1 MEWLGPCSLCLGEI
15 DRVASGAL
23 GVYALQVFDPGAGS
37 YPVLY
42 VGQTTDLPRRLREH
56 CDGARIVRVVG
67 VARRFQPIYFSIL
80 LLDGADMLAPAEST
94 LVRLLQPPG
103 NKQVP
108 TARPMLV
115 PVPPIITPFSRL
127 RITQPIRITQP
138 KWSA

>member
-1 MEWLGPCSLCLGEI
+1 MEWLGPCNLCLGEI
-15 DRVASGAL
+15 DRVPAGAL
-23 GVYALQVFDPGAGS
+23 GVYALQVFDGRAGS

-42 VGQTTDLPRRLREH
+42 IGQTSDLQRRLREH
-56 CDGARIVRVVG
+56 CDGASIVRVVA

-80 LLDGADMLAPAEST
+80 PLDQSDMLAPAEST

-115 PVPPIITPFSRL
+115 PIPPIITPFSRV
-127 RITQPIRITQP
+127 RISHPT
-138 KWSA
+138 WSA